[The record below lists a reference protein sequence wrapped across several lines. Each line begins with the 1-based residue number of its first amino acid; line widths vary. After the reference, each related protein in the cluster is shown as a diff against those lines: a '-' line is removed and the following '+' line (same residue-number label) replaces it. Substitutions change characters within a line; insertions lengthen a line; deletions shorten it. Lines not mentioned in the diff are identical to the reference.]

1 MKRALIL
8 AMLASLSAC
17 AGAGGI
23 DVCKYASLRRTT
35 YTAAIRAA
43 DAYAASRQPVPYE
56 VTLGR
61 TAAVTALAVLDG
73 NCPVAR

>member
-1 MKRALIL
+1 MKRLAILTLLAALP
-8 AMLASLSAC
+8 AC
-17 AGAGGI
+17 APTGGI
-23 DVCKYASLRRTT
+23 DVCKYAGLRRAT

-43 DAYAASRQPVPYE
+43 DAYAASGQPVPYE

-73 NCPVAR
+73 NCPVAG